1 MTYHPPRKVRRERD
15 RHIQKMQK
23 AGWSLNPTYD
33 KSEFEEVFV
42 FISEQTA
49 QEYGFRK
56 SGIVKMGK
64 GAQQAFAPGL
74 FPRRFATPEGVEE
87 IPPFIRP

>member
-1 MTYHPPRKVRRERD
+1 MIYQPPRNVRRERD
-15 RHIQKMQK
+15 REIRRRQK
-23 AGWSLNPTYD
+23 AGWVFNPAY
-33 KSEFEEVFV
+33 ENAAFEEGLIFAKESHT
-42 FISEQTA
+42 IKH
-49 QEYGFRK
+49 GFRK